1 MIERYSRPQ
10 MKEIWSEENKF
21 DQWLKVEIAVCE
33 AWAELGEIPRKD
45 IVKIRKASYN
55 LNRIAGFL
63 KVTHHDVTAFLNS
76 VAESLGEE
84 SRFVHLGLTSSDVM
98 DTALALQL
106 TQGTDILAKD
116 IAELMPVLE
125 SKAIEHKYTIMMGR
139 THGVHAEP
147 TTFGLKMALWAEE
160 MKRNAQRLAEARKAV
175 SVGKISGAVGTYATV
190 PPQVERMACA
200 RLGLAPDPISSQI
213 IQRDRH
219 AQFLTTL
226 AIVAGSLEK
235 FATEI
240 RGLQRTEVREVEEPF
255 EAGQTGSSAMP
266 HKRNPE
272 LCERIC
278 GLARLIRGHAL
289 TSLENIAL
297 WHERDISHSSA
308 ERIILPDSCLAM
320 DYMLSIF
327 TCVMKGLKVYPEN
340 MRHNIELTQGV
351 IFSQRVLLALV
362 GKGLPRGEAYRIVQD
377 NAMKA
382 WEKKRSF
389 LSLLEADRRITA
401 RLDKKELKS
410 VFDYRYYLKHVD
422 EVFQRLGLA
431 GNKRERKAGKA
442 GSTRLA
448 SKALLQSGV

>member
-1 MIERYSRPQ
+1 
-10 MKEIWSEENKF
+10 
-21 DQWLKVEIAVCE
+21 
-33 AWAELGEIPRKD
+33 
-45 IVKIRKASYN
+45 
-55 LNRIAGFL
+55 FL

-84 SRFVHLGLTSSDVM
+84 SRFVHLGLTSSDVI
-98 DTALALQL
+98 DTALSLQL
-106 TQGTDILAKD
+106 TQAVDILSED
-116 IAELMPVLE
+116 VAELISVLKN
-125 SKAIEHKYTIMMGR
+125 KAVEHKYTIIMGR

-147 TTFGLKMALWAEE
+147 TTFGLKIALWSEE
-160 MKRNAQRLAEARKAV
+160 MKRNAQRLAEARKNI

-190 PPQVERMACA
+190 PPQVEKIACA
-200 RLGLAPDPISSQI
+200 RLGLAPAPISSQI

-219 AQFLTTL
+219 AHFLTTL
-226 AIVAGSLEK
+226 AIIASSLEK

-255 EAGQTGSSAMP
+255 ETGQTGSSAMP

-308 ERIILPDSCLAM
+308 ERIILPDSCLAL

-327 TCVMKGLKVYPEN
+327 TSIMKGLKVYPEN
-340 MRHNIELTQGV
+340 MRRNIELSQGLV
-351 IFSQRVLLALV
+351 FSQRVLIALIN
-362 GKGLPRGEAYRIVQD
+362 KGLTREEAYKMVQD
-377 NAMKA
+377 PAMKA
-382 WEKKRSF
+382 WEEKKGF

-401 RLDKKELKS
+401 HLS
-410 VFDYRYYLKHVD
+410 
-422 EVFQRLGLA
+422 
-431 GNKRERKAGKA
+431 
-442 GSTRLA
+442 
-448 SKALLQSGV
+448 